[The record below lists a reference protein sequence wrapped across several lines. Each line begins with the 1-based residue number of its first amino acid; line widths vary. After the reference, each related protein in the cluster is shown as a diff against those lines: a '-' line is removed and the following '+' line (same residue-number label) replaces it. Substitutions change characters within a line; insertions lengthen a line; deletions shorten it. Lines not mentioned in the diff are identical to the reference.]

1 MCEATELD
9 LSTSYLKQG
18 TGPTFWWQTVS
29 FQMSSGS
36 TTQTSINTVNSVK
49 SCGLGLCCKYYIDYA
64 FFNLHQW
71 TVQKTVPTLLPA
83 LGRRHRW
90 KCCWL
95 SAHFL
100 ETIFHIIGKENTLY
114 VLVVSFTLHR
124 MSNGDKRWGHV
135 KHVLHH
141 LMKQLVRQLLFSPAS
156 HCGCPA
162 VVFVLS

>member
-1 MCEATELD
+1 MP
-9 LSTSYLKQG
+9 TS
-18 TGPTFWWQTVS
+18 WWQTVS
-29 FQMSSGS
+29 FQMTSGS
-36 TTQTSINTVNSVK
+36 APKKSINTMTSVK
-49 SCGLGLCCKYYIDYA
+49 SWGLGLYYKYYNDYV
-64 FFNLHQW
+64 FFNLHRW
-71 TVQKTVPTLLPA
+71 TVQKTVSTLLPA

-100 ETIFHIIGKENTLY
+100 ETIIHIIGKENTLY

-124 MSNGDKRWGHV
+124 MNKGDKRWGHV

-141 LMKQLVRQLLFSPAS
+141 LMKQLVRQLLFNNAP

-162 VVFVLS
+162 VVWFNLF